1 MERGG
6 SRWSRIRDDG
16 FYCRRFKFNIL
27 LGSFCTEI
35 FFRPAPER
43 QEAAKNPVGL
53 EVESGLVAA
62 QGVAF
67 GGGFEG

>member
-1 MERGG
+1 MEPDSGG
-6 SRWSRIRDDG
+6 RPSRALKSR
-16 FYCRRFKFNIL
+16 RRFKFNIL
-27 LGSFCTEI
+27 LGSFCVQI

-53 EVESGLVAA
+53 EVESGFVAV